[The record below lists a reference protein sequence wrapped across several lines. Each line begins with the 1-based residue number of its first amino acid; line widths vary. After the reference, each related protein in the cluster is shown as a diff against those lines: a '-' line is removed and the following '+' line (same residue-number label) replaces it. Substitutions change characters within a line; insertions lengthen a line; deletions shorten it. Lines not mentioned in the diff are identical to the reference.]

1 MPTLNPKLR
10 KTSLYREMLKDLR
23 GLKRKIEQGEPILVH
38 QVAQMDGRMI
48 IRKKRMP
55 ASEFFGR
62 NQQGDHMSP
71 MSGAEVKQLRDD
83 LALSQAAFARWLAA
97 SPGTVRQWEQ
107 KTGVKAGPALRLLQ
121 VLRSDTK
128 AWRKRIHGELV
139 AV

>member
-1 MPTLNPKLR
+1 MSTTAGKPR
-10 KTSLYREMLKDLR
+10 KPSVFRELLDDLR
-23 GLKRKIEQGEPILVH
+23 GMKQKIDQHEPILVH
-38 QVAQMDGRMI
+38 RVAREGGRI
-48 IRKKRMP
+48 VIRKQRMS
-55 ASEFFGR
+55 AGEFFGKKA
-62 NQQGDHMSP
+62 SAEAIAP
-71 MSGAEVKQLRDD
+71 LSGAEVKQLRNE

-139 AV
+139 GM

>member
-1 MPTLNPKLR
+1 MAASITKTR
-10 KTSLYREMLKDLR
+10 KPSVYGEMLRDLR
-23 GLKRKIEQGEPILVH
+23 SMKRKMELGEPIAVH
-38 QVAQMDGRMI
+38 RVSREDGRLV
-48 IRKKRMP
+48 IRKQRMP

-62 NQQGDHMSP
+62 SQSLDHISP
-71 MSGAEVKQLRDD
+71 MTGKEVKQLRDD

-128 AWRKRIHGELV
+128 TWRKRIHVELEGV
-139 AV
+139 

>member
-1 MPTLNPKLR
+1 MPTDDR
-10 KTSLYREMLKDLR
+10 KPSVYREMLKDLR
-23 GLKRKIEQGEPILVH
+23 GLKRKIEQQEPVLVH
-38 QVAQMDGRMI
+38 RVSRENGRMV
-48 IRKKRMP
+48 IRKQRMP

-62 NQQGDHMSP
+62 SQPSDHIAP

-83 LALSQAAFARWLAA
+83 LALSQTAFARWLAA

>member
-1 MPTLNPKLR
+1 MSTTAGKGR
-10 KTSLYREMLKDLR
+10 KPSVFREMLQDLR
-23 GLKRKIEQGEPILVH
+23 RLKRKIDQHEPIVVH
-38 QVAQMDGRMI
+38 RVAREGGRI
-48 IRKKRMP
+48 VVRKRRIS
-55 ASEFFGR
+55 ANEFFGK
-62 NQQGDHMSP
+62 P
-71 MSGAEVKQLRDD
+71 TETIAPLSGAEVKQLRDD

-139 AV
+139 GV